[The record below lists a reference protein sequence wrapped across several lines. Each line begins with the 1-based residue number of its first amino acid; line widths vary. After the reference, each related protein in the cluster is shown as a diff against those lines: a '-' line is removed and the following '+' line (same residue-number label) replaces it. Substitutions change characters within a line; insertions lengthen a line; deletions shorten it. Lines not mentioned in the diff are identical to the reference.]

1 MDTDDGIYYIPFT
14 PKTLKNYLLE
24 MLKKWICSD
33 KCHYKIDE
41 KNDGNIYI
49 DDGNIMIVSVNNPDE
64 EVKVLFTKEELSF
77 ITMICDTII
86 EYYNSHQVIL
96 KHNDKIMSTKEFE
109 WKSLIDP
116 DFDFRDDFI
125 KLWQLTHDINEVWD
139 KKYIWMYWDTG
150 CDYNVSPFIDFD
162 EIRKIF
168 NHYIYDDVFE
178 KIFNNYKDFSEFI
191 DCIPMPECIEI

>member
-14 PKTLKNYLLE
+14 PKTLKNDLLE

-41 KNDGNIYI
+41 KNDGNIYV
-49 DDGNIMIVSVNNPDE
+49 DDGDIIIVSKDNPDE
-64 EVKVLFTKEELSF
+64 EVKVLFIEKQLSF

-96 KHNDKIMSTKEFE
+96 KNNDKIMSTKEFE

-116 DFDFRDDFI
+116 DFDFSR
-125 KLWQLTHDINEVWD
+125 
-139 KKYIWMYWDTG
+139 
-150 CDYNVSPFIDFD
+150 
-162 EIRKIF
+162 
-168 NHYIYDDVFE
+168 
-178 KIFNNYKDFSEFI
+178 
-191 DCIPMPECIEI
+191 

>member
-24 MLKKWICSD
+24 MLKTWICSD

-49 DDGNIMIVSVNNPDE
+49 DDGEIMIVSVNNPDE
-64 EVKVLFTKEELSF
+64 EAKVLFTKEELSF

-125 KLWQLTHDINEVWD
+125 KLWQLTHDINEIWD

-150 CDYNVSPFIDFD
+150 CDHNVSPFIDFD

-168 NHYIYDDVFE
+168 NHYIYDDLFG